1 MHRWVCTGFLD
12 DTRDRIERTINE
24 KPLSLF
30 FLQLWSK
37 FLWVSLSI
45 IDISGVTEIAVL
57 EMLSRVFAK
66 FANNQTDIG
75 LLQGTT
81 ANAKEQYTVLISAV
95 YIGFAVIITVILFL
109 KRWKTDIPYVYR
121 IAIDQLRHYRDY

>member
-1 MHRWVCTGFLD
+1 
-12 DTRDRIERTINE
+12 
-24 KPLSLF
+24 
-30 FLQLWSK
+30 
-37 FLWVSLSI
+37 
-45 IDISGVTEIAVL
+45 
-57 EMLSRVFAK
+57 MLSRVFAK

-75 LLQGTT
+75 LLQGTATT